1 MSKRSVVFLDLDM
14 TLWDKE
20 LIIPKSAASSIEK
33 AIEKG
38 NLVFLNTGRSRGNTH
53 YRDLEALPLSGML
66 CACGG
71 HIEYEKKIL
80 KETLV
85 PWETVKKALHVFSEE
100 HMPVVVEG
108 RDAHFMNR
116 EDFDNDPYVS
126 TLWKRLGS
134 FAHTLSELSEKDAVN
149 KFSCDITAK
158 TDFFRVKSL
167 LSDDFDFI
175 DHNGVVVE
183 IVPKGLSKAKGI
195 QDLLSFT
202 GDDPENV
209 FAFGDSMNDLE
220 MVESAAH
227 GIAMGNAAPLIK
239 EKADFVTT
247 DIHEDG
253 IKNAF
258 LHFGLI

>member
-1 MSKRSVVFLDLDM
+1 MADRSLIFLDLDM
-14 TLWDKE
+14 TLWDRE
-20 LIIPKSAASSIEK
+20 LFIPKTAVSSIDK
-33 AIEKG
+33 TIEKG

-53 YRDLEALPLSGML
+53 YKNLEALPLSGMI

-71 HIEYEKKIL
+71 HIEFEKKIL

-85 PWETVKKALHVFSEE
+85 PWETVKKALSVFKEE

-126 TLWKRLGS
+126 TLWTRLGS

-149 KFSCDITAK
+149 KFSCDITER
-158 TDFFRVKSL
+158 TDFERVTSL

-175 DHNGVVVE
+175 NHNGVVVE
-183 IVPKGLSKAKGI
+183 IIPKGNSKSKGI
-195 QDLLSFT
+195 MDLLSFT
-202 GDDPENV
+202 GDSPENV

-220 MVESAAH
+220 MLENAAH
-227 GIAMGNAAPLIK
+227 SIAMGNAAPLIK
-239 EKADFVTT
+239 EKAAFVTT

-253 IKNAF
+253 LKNAF